1 VHGDKPELV
10 VRRQLDLTIELL
22 VRIDRRGPGCTQ
34 LKE

>member
-1 VHGDKPELV
+1 MHGDKSELV
-10 VRRQLDLTIELL
+10 VRRQLDLTIDLL